1 MRATPTIPTVR
12 GLRFGARATPPSR
25 LQEGLVA
32 SNLAE
37 AWLAIQRVRHR
48 KGHDERLARPVLM
61 KGWVAAFQRL
71 TRPLL
76 IRVESKVGH
85 ARGKGGCHHQGVSE
99 SDTRSTHLTHQNPR
113 RPGATSRSGKP

>member
-1 MRATPTIPTVR
+1 MTSGEMVGPQLPQWWHHFPTFIHHEWTAELEDATGWRATQVVSQA
-12 GLRFGARATPPSR
+12 L
-25 LQEGLVA
+25 
-32 SNLAE
+32 
-37 AWLAIQRVRHR
+37 
-48 KGHDERLARPVLM
+48 GHDERLARPVLM